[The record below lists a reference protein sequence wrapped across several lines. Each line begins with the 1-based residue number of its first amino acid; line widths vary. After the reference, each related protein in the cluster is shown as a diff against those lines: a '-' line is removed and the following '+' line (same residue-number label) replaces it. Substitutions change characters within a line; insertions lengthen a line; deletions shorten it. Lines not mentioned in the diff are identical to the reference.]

1 MICPLCET
9 KRCGRQAAALW
20 GLVFALETSETVV
33 GAVGKWEARWFCGVS
48 EGVWELVKTWLGG
61 VKYFV

>member
-1 MICPLCET
+1 
-9 KRCGRQAAALW
+9 LW